1 LWLAFCFCVYFLLVI
16 VSLVVNTSAI
26 DCVERL
32 ASEMKRVTHSLLL
45 RVVATVTFSNVIV
58 KQLYYLHA

>member
-1 LWLAFCFCVYFLLVI
+1 MYFLLVI